1 VTFFKRYLLPRIIQ
15 YLVVIFIGTTVVF
28 VVPRLMPTDPIQQ
41 TIERVTM
48 QGTYID
54 PDAVE
59 ELKETLKEL
68 YGLKGTL
75 FEQYAIFWKRHF
87 RGDFGPSFAQFPTPV
102 MELISISL
110 PWTTIL
116 LLLTTLLSWVIGNI
130 LGGLAGYFSHYRWA
144 RILEGIAM
152 FIRPI
157 PYYIVALGLLILFAF
172 IFPIFPVVGGASIG
186 SEFKLSWNLIID
198 IIEHAFLPALSL
210 IIVGTS
216 TWFITMRL
224 IVSNIVTEDY
234 VSYAQSGGVSN
245 KEIVFHYVIRNG
257 LLPQITGL
265 ALSLGQIFSGA
276 LITEQVFSYPGI
288 GTLLYRSIS
297 TGDYNLMMGITI
309 LSIIGIATGVLII
322 DIVYPLFDPRIRY
335 E

>member
-28 VVPRLMPTDPIQQ
+28 IVPRLMPTDPIQQ

-75 FEQYAIFWKRHF
+75 SEQYAMFWKRLF
-87 RGDFGPSFAQFPTPV
+87 KGDFGPSFAQFPTPV
-102 MELISISL
+102 MDLISISL

-172 IFPIFPVVGGASIG
+172 ILPIFPVVGGASIG
-186 SEFKLSWNLIID
+186 SEFKLSWSLIID
-198 IIEHAFLPALSL
+198 IIKHAFLPALSL

-245 KEIVFHYVIRNG
+245 REIVFHYVIRNG